1 MHDSEAKRFRGGFSG
16 NLVLGFKISVDIRPM
31 KKDVRKGLTTLEKA
45 KKMIATNDDFLGG
58 TPCFKGTRI
67 PVHDIAD
74 MVANGDEISDLLEA
88 YPALTKEKIESAS
101 IYAAAYPRRG
111 RPREVSGWEKKKP
124 LSSSKINLHELPKIP

>member
-45 KKMIATNDDFLGG
+45 KKMIVTNDDILGG

-74 MVANGDEISDLLEA
+74 MVANGDEISGLLEA

-101 IYAAAYPRRG
+101 IYATAYP
-111 RPREVSGWEKKKP
+111 
-124 LSSSKINLHELPKIP
+124 